1 MLKKLLSLL
10 LFLVMVSVTAMG
22 ADKFTL
28 VIDAGHG
35 GKDAGAVG
43 AISKEKDINLKV
55 ALAFGRY
62 VEQNCPEVKV
72 IYTRKTDKFVE
83 LMERAS
89 IANRNKADLFV
100 SIHTNAVAKGK
111 SVRGFETYTLGMH
124 RAADNL
130 EVAKRENAVITQEA
144 NYQSKYQG
152 FDPSS
157 PESYIIFEY
166 LQDKNMENSVNFAK
180 YIQSSVCSAA
190 SRLNK
195 GVHQAGFLVLRE
207 TSMPSC
213 LVELG
218 FISNP
223 EEERQLNNGTVQDQ
237 MARGLYKAFAEYLK
251 KYSSIKAASLAPAK
265 VENQQVAESRPSKEV
280 KDSKVSQSSS
290 EEKDVAFVPVS
301 PKVDIKA
308 EQKSEKKAEP
318 KTEKKSE
325 SKVEKKSETEV
336 KAEPAK
342 TETKASLAGQPVF
355 KIQIASGTNK
365 LKPTDSRFKG
375 LANIEHTLEKGV
387 YKYTYGSSTN
397 YNDIY
402 ALRKTILDKFPEAFI
417 IAFKD
422 GEKMN
427 VNEAIKEWKANRN
440 KK

>member
-72 IYTRKTDKFVE
+72 VYTRKTDVFVT
-83 LMERAS
+83 LQGRAD
-89 IANRNKADLFV
+89 IANKAKADLFV
-100 SIHTNAVAKGK
+100 SIHTNSVEGSK
-111 SVRGFETYTLGMH
+111 SVRGFQTYTLGMH
-124 RAADNL
+124 RAGDNL
-130 EVAKRENAVITQEA
+130 DVAKRENSVITMESD
-144 NYQSKYQG
+144 YKSKYQG
-152 FDPSS
+152 FDPNSA
-157 PESYIIFEY
+157 ESYIMFEY
-166 LQDKNMENSVNFAK
+166 MQDRNMENSVNFAK
-180 YIQSSVCSAA
+180 YIQNSVCSAA

-251 KYSSIKAASLAPAK
+251 KYSGIKAASLAPAK

-301 PKVDIKA
+301 PKVDVKA

-318 KTEKKSE
+318 KTEKKTE
-325 SKVEKKSETEV
+325 GKVEKKSETET
-336 KAEPAK
+336 KTEPAK
-342 TETKASLAGQPVF
+342 TLSAGQPVF

-375 LANIEHTLEKGV
+375 LANVEHTLDNGV

-397 YNDIY
+397 YNEIY

-417 IAFKD
+417 IAFKN

-427 VNEAIKEWKANRN
+427 VSEAIKEWKTNRN
-440 KK
+440 QK

>member
-10 LFLVMVSVTAMG
+10 LLLVMVSVTAMG

-180 YIQSSVCSAA
+180 YIQNSVCSAA

-251 KYSSIKAASLAPAK
+251 KYKGIKAASLAPAK
-265 VENQQVAESRPSKEV
+265 VENQQVAENRTPKEV
-280 KDSKVSQSSS
+280 KEPKVSQSSS

-301 PKVDIKA
+301 PKVDVKA
-308 EQKSEKKAEP
+308 EQKSEQKTEQKSEQKAEP
-318 KTEKKSE
+318 QTS
-325 SKVEKKSETEV
+325 SD
-336 KAEPAK
+336 
-342 TETKASLAGQPVF
+342 GQPVF
-355 KIQIASGTNK
+355 KIQVASGTNK

-375 LANIEHTLEKGV
+375 LANIEHTLEKGI

-417 IAFKD
+417 IAFKN